1 MCEVVLRAEI
11 SNIARIQLYILRWLN
26 IRERRGFLF
35 DDGYLGGTCRARYMA
50 VCDWD
55 FPFERLGALLMYG
68 ETFLTR
74 RNAKLRG
81 LHRNQRQTGLF
92 RPAGGDRRNR
102 FSG

>member
-35 DDGYLGGTCRARYMA
+35 EKEYLGGTCRARYIA
-50 VCDWD
+50 VGHWD

-68 ETFLTR
+68 ETFLSR

-81 LHRNQRQTGLF
+81 FHRNQRQTRLF
-92 RPAGGDRRNR
+92 RPTCGDRPKRV
-102 FSG
+102 SA